1 MTDSEKIM
9 SRAIATYGA
18 QAQIDKAIEEMSEL
32 IKALLKDRHKTKDY
46 EVQIMR
52 DAVAEEIADVM
63 IMLKQ
68 LRMIYDC
75 DGKILDYQD
84 DKLIRLEKRLN
95 EAAKA

>member
-32 IKALLKDRHKTKDY
+32 IK
-46 EVQIMR
+46 IMR

-84 DKLIRLEKRLN
+84 DKLRRLEKRLN